1 MSANIQNQSF
11 GKPVRLIVCDA
22 VACAIT
28 GVTTQ
33 VIISSAGDH
42 EYEIASTTP
51 SAAVAASDPRWR
63 INVARAL

>member
-11 GKPVRLIVCDA
+11 GKPVRLIVCAA

-42 EYEIASTTP
+42 EYEIAWTTP
-51 SAAVAASDPRWR
+51 SAAVAASDPTWR